1 MTFRIVLIALALFAA
16 GCNSNKDVVSPEV
29 KPLTEAVYAS
39 GLVVAEDEYQVF
51 AQVDGYLAEKMVSDG
66 DAVKKGDVIFVI
78 ESTQQNA
85 RLQIA
90 RENYALAKRNN
101 GEDSP
106 VLQELHTAI
115 AASRTKMRY
124 DSINFIRYE
133 NLLKQNAT
141 TKAAYDSYK
150 LMYENARQDYTLQL
164 ARLKKTKNQ
173 LHTEFENA
181 AAQLRI
187 AGEESGRYTVRSEID
202 GKVFTTTKEKG
213 ELIRRGE
220 MIGVVG
226 RDDHFYLELSV
237 DELDIQRVKKDQK
250 VLVKI
255 DAYPDKI
262 FEAAITKVYPMV
274 NPRQQSLRADA
285 ELREALPGAFSG
297 LAVEANI
304 IIRQKND
311 ALVIPKT
318 ALLPGDSVLIKTDDG
333 NQKVK
338 VKTGIQTLDEIEI
351 IEGLT
356 TQQQLLVSK

>member
-1 MTFRIVLIALALFAA
+1 MTFRTVLFSTALLTAA
-16 GCNSNKDVVSPEV
+16 CNSNKDVITPEV

-78 ESTQQNA
+78 ESAQQGA

-90 RENYALAKRNN
+90 RENYDLAKRNN
-101 GEDSP
+101 GADSP
-106 VLQELHTAI
+106 VLQELQTAI
-115 AASRTKMRY
+115 AAARTKMQY
-124 DSINFIRYE
+124 DSINFTRYE

-150 LMYENARQDYTLQL
+150 LMYENARQDYAAQL
-164 ARLKKTKNQ
+164 SRLKKTKNQ

-187 AGEESGRYTVRSEID
+187 AGEESDRYVVKSDID
-202 GKVFTTTKEKG
+202 GKVFNTTKEKG

-226 RDDHFYLELSV
+226 RDDNFYLQLSI
-237 DELDIQRVKKDQK
+237 DEQDIQRVKKDQK

-262 FEAAITKVYPMV
+262 FQAAITKVYPMV
-274 NPRQQSLRADA
+274 NPQQQSLRADA
-285 ELREALPGAFSG
+285 ALREALPGAFSG

-304 IIRQKND
+304 IIREKND

-318 ALLPGDSVLIKTDDG
+318 ALLPGDSVLIKTG
-333 NQKVK
+333 KGKQKVK

-351 IEGLT
+351 VEGLT
-356 TQQQLLVSK
+356 TQQQLLVAQ